1 MSEQG
6 EHRPGLCQGVRIKTQ
21 STLGSDKSSK
31 QMFCLEHLV
40 ERCATPGDRETG
52 AADLRGDAE
61 FVGGKGQCE
70 IPGDLHVDSLGGIR

>member
-40 ERCATPGDRETG
+40 ERCATPGVQET
-52 AADLRGDAE
+52 RRPE
-61 FVGGKGQCE
+61 QQ
-70 IPGDLHVDSLGGIR
+70 I